1 VQLADI
7 DLVNHPGA
15 ALNFPVL
22 SFNHT
27 CPYFEV
33 STRLEIGG
41 GYFYGYEYGEALSAE
56 MKHERVLFT
65 ICNESALYL
74 RDRG

>member
-22 SFNHT
+22 SFNRI

-41 GYFYGYEYGEALSAE
+41 SYFYRYEYGEALSAE
-56 MKHERVLFT
+56 MKHERVLFIT
-65 ICNESALYL
+65 CNESDLYL
-74 RDRG
+74 RDR

>member
-1 VQLADI
+1 LADI